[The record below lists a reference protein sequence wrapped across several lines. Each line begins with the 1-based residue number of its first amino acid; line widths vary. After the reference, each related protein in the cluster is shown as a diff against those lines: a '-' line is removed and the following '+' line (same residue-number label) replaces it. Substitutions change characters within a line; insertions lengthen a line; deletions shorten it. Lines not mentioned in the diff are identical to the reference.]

1 MGSNYKEI
9 AAENIKKYG
18 TDIDKYG
25 PVLLTGLYSDRTHFI
40 YEIIQNAEDAGARIG
55 KNVQITF
62 NLFKDRLEVSHNG
75 KLFDEAD
82 VRGICGLVEGT
93 KKDNLTQIGKFGIG
107 FKSVYAYTNSPKIY
121 SGDES
126 FCVKNYVLPETI
138 EKINISGN
146 ETIFIFP
153 FNHGEVHSEQAFE
166 EIANRLHN
174 IGTRTLLFLRY
185 IEEISWNIHKEEA
198 GIYVREVKTK
208 EDYREAYVLSKVGE
222 VEQNKKSEEWLVFE
236 RLFKLDIFGVDKLR
250 IEVAFKIGKDKNGKK
265 IIVEA
270 ENCKLSVFFPTII
283 PTYLKFLIQG
293 PYKTTANRESIPL
306 GDEKN
311 KLIIKETLELIS
323 ESISRIKSLGYL
335 DVNFLNILPIVDPK
349 SASLEG
355 EKIYAEVYEKVKS
368 KLLSDEELLPTNDG
382 RYTKA
387 SDALLARSKDLTRI
401 LNRKDIEFLF
411 SKKDWLSTEI
421 TYDRTKELRKYLL
434 SELGIN
440 EIEYKNFAENIST
453 EFLEKKS
460 DEWMIRFYCQLLSQ
474 DSLWCKSTWRHKEE
488 GILRKKPFIRLKDN
502 SHIAPYD
509 EFGNM
514 QVYLPTER
522 KSEYK
527 TIKNTFTKGEG
538 SLQFLKELGVKKP
551 DIFAEIKEF
560 VIPKYHGEKIISE
573 KNYFEDLE
581 KIITAFSKGS
591 DDDTRK
597 ELLNQLSKLKFIKA
611 VNPIS
616 KEEKL
621 LKPYEVY
628 LNSEKLRRYFDG
640 YKPAFFVSDKLYSR
654 YEEEIL
660 SQFLK
665 AVGVEDK
672 PRRLEVKKILSRE
685 EKIRFID
692 EHIDGSPVM
701 RDREISKVDYEYEG
715 LLNIMAYINK
725 DKSMLLW
732 RMLLRSIEEFNSWPR
747 NFFKGRYHYEYR
759 GKCFRS
765 FDAAFLKAL
774 RKNPWLFDKD
784 DKLKFTSEITFSE
797 LSDSYKKQSRNIE
810 ILKEE
815 LKFKPDLLDQLPEDL
830 KRKYEIIKDRPME
843 EIEKALKMLDEQ
855 KFADSGKKER
865 QWIPECEPEE
875 LMDTESEIVIPQL
888 HKLPNVVD
896 QGTRLEYFIISDKD
910 KPGKER
916 EKEENVPKVSPT
928 QKKEIGDWGEKY
940 VMVDLK
946 NQYKK
951 LGNIINTESGF
962 YLHYENNKI
971 EIYWLNIKSKI
982 GKGCD
987 FIIRE
992 NGVESKYIEVKTKL
1006 REEDELIEITGTQWE
1021 FARKLF
1027 DNNDGDKYW
1036 IYIVVNAGKKH
1047 DAKIKKLQNP
1057 VKKWRDGR
1065 LYAHPIYFKL

>member
-1 MGSNYKEI
+1 MGTNYKKI
-9 AAENIKKYG
+9 AVENIKKYG
-18 TDIDKYG
+18 TDIGKYG

-138 EKINISGN
+138 EKINISEN

-153 FNHGEVHSEQAFE
+153 FNHSEVHSEQAFE

-174 IGTRTLLFLRY
+174 IGTRTLLFLGY
-185 IEEISWNIHKEEA
+185 IEEISWNIHKEES
-198 GIYVREVKTK
+198 GIYVREVKKK
-208 EDYREAYVLSKVGE
+208 EDYKEAYVLSKVGE
-222 VEQNKKSEEWLVFE
+222 DEQNEKSEEWLVFE
-236 RLFKLDIFGVDKLR
+236 RFFKLDIFGVDKLR

-323 ESISRIKSLGYL
+323 ESISRIKRLGYL
-335 DVNFLNILPIVDPK
+335 DVNFLNILPIIDPI

-382 RYTKA
+382 RYTKV
-387 SDALLARSKDLTRI
+387 SDSLLAGSKDLTRI
-401 LNRKDIEFLF
+401 LNQKDIEFLF

-488 GILRKKPFIRLKDN
+488 GILRKKPIIRLKDN
-502 SHIAPYD
+502 SHIAPCD

-527 TIKNTFTKGEG
+527 TIKNSFTKGEG

-581 KIITAFSKGS
+581 KIITAFNKES
-591 DDDTRK
+591 DDNSRK
-597 ELLNQLSKLKFIKA
+597 ELLDQLSKLKFIKA
-611 VNPIS
+611 VNLVS

-621 LKPYEVY
+621 LKPSEIY
-628 LNSEKLRRYFDG
+628 LNSEELRRYFDG
-640 YKPAFFVSDKLYSR
+640 YKSAFFVSDKLYSR

-660 SQFLK
+660 TQFLK

-672 PRRLEVKKILSRE
+672 PRRLEVNKILSGE

-701 RDREISKVDYEYEG
+701 RNREISKADYEYEG
-715 LLNIMAYINK
+715 LLNILKYINK

-732 RMLLRSIEEFNSWPR
+732 SMLLRSIEELNSWSCD
-747 NFFKGRYHYEYR
+747 FFEGRYHWEYR
-759 GKCFRS
+759 GNCSRS
-765 FDAAFLKAL
+765 FDAAFLIIL
-774 RKNPWLFDKD
+774 RENPWLFDKD
-784 DKLKFTSEITFSE
+784 DKLKLSSEITFSE
-797 LSDSYKKQSRNIE
+797 LPDGYKKGSRNIE
-810 ILKEE
+810 ILKKE
-815 LKFKPDLLDQLPEDL
+815 LKFKPDSFDQLPEDV
-830 KRKYEIIKDRPME
+830 KRKYEIMKDRSIE
-843 EIEKALKMLDEQ
+843 EIEKAFKLLDDQ
-855 KFADSGKKER
+855 KFVDAGKKER

-875 LMDTESEIVIPQL
+875 LVDIESEIVTPQP
-888 HKLPNVVD
+888 HELPNVVG
-896 QGTRLEYFIISDKD
+896 QGTRLKGIIKSDKD
-910 KPGKER
+910 KSEEERER
-916 EKEENVPKVSPT
+916 EKNIPMVLPT
-928 QKKEIGDWGEKY
+928 QKKEIGNWGEKC
-940 VMVDLK
+940 VMLDLK

-951 LGNIINTESGF
+951 LGNIIETESGF
-962 YLHYENNKI
+962 YLNYENNKI
-971 EIYWLNIKSKI
+971 EVCWLNIKSEI

-987 FIIRE
+987 FVISK
-992 NGVESKYIEVKTKL
+992 NGIESEYVEVKTKL
-1006 REEDELIEITGTQWE
+1006 RDENELIEITGTQWE

-1036 IYIVVNAGKKH
+1036 IYIVVNAGKEH
-1047 DAKIKKLQNP
+1047 AKIKKLQNP
-1057 VKKWRDGR
+1057 IKKWKDGR
-1065 LYAHPIYFKL
+1065 LYAHPIHFKL

>member
-1 MGSNYKEI
+1 LGTNYKEI

-18 TDIDKYG
+18 TDIGKYG

-55 KNVQITF
+55 RNVQITF
-62 NLFKDRLEVSHNG
+62 NLFKDRLEARHNG

-93 KKDNLTQIGKFGIG
+93 KKDNLTLIGKFGIG

-138 EKINISGN
+138 EKINISEN

-153 FNHGEVHSEQAFE
+153 FNHSEVHSEQAFE
-166 EIANRLHN
+166 EIANRLRN
-174 IGTRTLLFLRY
+174 IGTRTLLFLKY
-185 IEEISWNIHKEEA
+185 IEEISWNIHKEES
-198 GIYVREVKTK
+198 GIYIREVKKK
-208 EDYREAYVLSKVGE
+208 EDYKKAYVLSKVGE
-222 VEQNKKSEEWLVFE
+222 DEQNKKSEEWIVFE
-236 RLFKLDIFGVDKLR
+236 RFFKLDIFGADNLR
-250 IEVAFKIGKDKNGKK
+250 IEIAFKIGKDKNGKK

-270 ENCKLSVFFPTII
+270 ENCKLAVFFPTEK

-306 GDEKN
+306 EDEQN
-311 KLIIKETLELIS
+311 KLIIKETLNLIS
-323 ESISRIKSLGYL
+323 ESISCIKRLGYL
-335 DVNFLNILPIVDPK
+335 DVNFLNILPIINPI

-355 EKIYAEVYEKVKS
+355 EQIYAEVYVKVKS

-382 RYTKA
+382 RYTRA
-387 SDALLARSKDLTRI
+387 SDALLAGSKDLTAI
-401 LNRKDIEFLF
+401 LNQKDIEFLF
-411 SKKDWLSTEI
+411 LKKNWLSTEI
-421 TYDRTKELRKYLL
+421 TNDRTKELRKYLL

-440 EIEYKNFAENIST
+440 EIEFKNFAENISS

-460 DEWMIRFYCQLLSQ
+460 DEWMIRFYCQLLGSQ
-474 DSLWCKSTWRHKEE
+474 NALWRERIWDRPE
-488 GILRKKPFIRLKDN
+488 GILRKKPIIRLKDN

-527 TIKNTFTKGEG
+527 TIKNIFTKDES

-573 KNYFEDLE
+573 KKYFEDLE
-581 KIITAFSKGS
+581 KMIAAFSNKS
-591 DDDTRK
+591 DDNTRK

-611 VNPIS
+611 VNLIS

-621 LKPYEVY
+621 LNPSEVY
-628 LNSEKLRRYFDG
+628 LNSEELRRYFDG

-660 SQFLK
+660 TQFLK
-665 AVGVEDK
+665 VVGVEDK
-672 PRRLEVKKILSRE
+672 PRRLEVKKILSGE

-701 RDREISKVDYEYEG
+701 RNREISKTDYEYEG
-715 LLNIMAYINK
+715 LLNILKYINK

-732 RMLLRSIEEFNSWPR
+732 RMLLRSIEEFSSWPR
-747 NFFKGRYHYEYR
+747 NIFKGRYHYEYR
-759 GKCFRS
+759 GKCSRS
-765 FDAAFLKAL
+765 VDAAFLIVL

-784 DKLKFTSEITFSE
+784 DKLKLTSEITFSE
-797 LSDSYKKQSRNIE
+797 LSDGYKKQSRNIE

-815 LKFKPDLLDQLPEDL
+815 LKFKPDSFDQLPEDV
-830 KRKYEIIKDRPME
+830 KRKCEITKDRSIE
-843 EIEKALKMLDEQ
+843 EIEKALKLLDEQ
-855 KFADSGKKER
+855 KFADVGTKER
-865 QWIPECEPEE
+865 KWAECEPEE
-875 LMDTESEIVIPQL
+875 LLGTESEIVTLQPY
-888 HKLPNVVD
+888 KLPNVVD
-896 QGTRLEYFIISDKD
+896 QGTRDFIMSYKD
-910 KPGKER
+910 KPEEEER
-916 EKEENVPKVSPT
+916 EKEENVPIVSPI
-928 QKKEIGDWGEKY
+928 QKKEIGDWGEKC
-940 VMVDLK
+940 VLVDLK

-951 LGNIINTESGF
+951 LGNIIDTEFGF
-962 YLHYENNKI
+962 YVSYENNKI
-971 EIYWLNIKSKI
+971 EVYWLNIKSEI

-987 FIIRE
+987 FVIRE
-992 NGVESKYIEVKTKL
+992 NGIESKYIEVKAKL

-1036 IYIVVNAGKKH
+1036 IYIVVNAGKEH
-1047 DAKIKKLQNP
+1047 AKIKKLQNP
-1057 VKKWRDGR
+1057 IKKWKDGR
-1065 LYAHPIYFKL
+1065 LYAHPIHFKL

>member
-1 MGSNYKEI
+1 MGTNYKEI
-9 AAENIKKYG
+9 ATENIKKYG
-18 TDIDKYG
+18 TDIGKYG

-62 NLFKDRLEVSHNG
+62 NLFKDRLEVRHNG

-126 FCVKNYVLPETI
+126 FCVKNYVLPEAI
-138 EKINISGN
+138 EKINISEN

-153 FNHGEVHSEQAFE
+153 FNHSEVHSEQAFE
-166 EIANRLHN
+166 EIANRLRN

-185 IEEISWNIHKEEA
+185 IEEISWNINKEES
-198 GIYVREVKTK
+198 GIYIREVKTK
-208 EDYREAYVLSKVGE
+208 VDHKETYILSRVGE
-222 VEQNKKSEEWLVFE
+222 DEHSEKREEWIVFE
-236 RLFKLDIFGVDKLR
+236 KLFKLDIFGVDKLR
-250 IEVAFKIGKDKNGKK
+250 IEVAFKIGKDKNDKK

-306 GDEKN
+306 GDEQN
-311 KLIIKETLELIS
+311 KSIIKETLELIS
-323 ESISRIKSLGYL
+323 ESISRIKRLGYL
-335 DVNFLNILPIVDPK
+335 DVNFLNILPIIDPR

-355 EKIYAEVYEKVKS
+355 ERIYAEVYEKVKS

-387 SDALLARSKDLTRI
+387 SDALLAGSKYLTGI
-401 LNRKDIEFLF
+401 LNQKDIEFLF
-411 SKKDWLSTEI
+411 SKKNWLSTEI

-440 EIEYKNFAENIST
+440 EIEFKNFAENISS

-474 DSLWCKSTWRHKEE
+474 DSLWCKSTWRHTEE
-488 GILRKKPFIRLKDN
+488 GILRKKPIIRLKDN

-509 EFGNM
+509 EFGNI

-527 TIKNTFTKGEG
+527 TIKNIFTKDEG

-573 KNYFEDLE
+573 INYFEDLE

-611 VNPIS
+611 VNLIS

-628 LNSEKLRRYFDG
+628 LNSEELRRYFDG

-654 YEEEIL
+654 YEEGIL
-660 SQFLK
+660 TQFLK

-672 PRRLEVKKILSRE
+672 PRRLEVKKILSGE
-685 EKIRFID
+685 EKKRFID
-692 EHIDGSPVM
+692 EHIDGSPIM
-701 RDREISKVDYEYEG
+701 RNREISKADYEYEG
-715 LLNIMAYINK
+715 LLNIMKYINK

-732 RMLLRSIEEFNSWPR
+732 RMLLRSIEELNSWS
-747 NFFKGRYHYEYR
+747 NDFFKGRYHWEYR
-759 GKCFRS
+759 GNCSRS
-765 FDAAFLKAL
+765 VDAAFLIFL
-774 RKNPWLFDKD
+774 RKNLWLFDKD
-784 DKLKFTSEITFSE
+784 DKLKHSSEITFSE
-797 LSDSYKKQSRNIE
+797 LSDGYEKQSRNIK
-810 ILKEE
+810 ILREE
-815 LKFKPDLLDQLPEDL
+815 LKFKPDSFDQLPEDV
-830 KRKYEIIKDRPME
+830 KRKCEITKDRSIE
-843 EIEKALKMLDEQ
+843 EIKKALKLLDEQ
-855 KFADSGKKER
+855 KIADVGKNER
-865 QWIPECEPEE
+865 QWIPEYESEE
-875 LMDTESEIVIPQL
+875 LVDTESEIVTPQPYE
-888 HKLPNVVD
+888 LPNVVD
-896 QGTRLEYFIISDKD
+896 QGPRLKGFIISDKD
-910 KPGKER
+910 RPEEER
-916 EKEENVPKVSPT
+916 EKEKNVPMISPI
-928 QKKEIGDWGEKY
+928 QKKEIGKWGEKC
-940 VMVDLK
+940 VMVYLK

-951 LGNIINTESGF
+951 LGNIIDTETGF
-962 YLHYENNKI
+962 YVSCENNKI
-971 EIYWLNIKSKI
+971 EIYWLNIKSEI

-987 FIIRE
+987 FVISK
-992 NGVESKYIEVKTKL
+992 NGIESNYIEVKTKL
-1006 REEDELIEITGTQWE
+1006 RDENELIEITGTQWE

-1036 IYIVVNAGKKH
+1036 IYIVVNAGKEYT
-1047 DAKIKKLQNP
+1047 KIKKLQNP
-1057 VKKWRDGR
+1057 IKKWKDGR
-1065 LYAHPIYFKL
+1065 LYAHPIHFKL

>member
-1 MGSNYKEI
+1 MGTNYKEI

-18 TDIDKYG
+18 TDIGKYG

-62 NLFKDRLEVSHNG
+62 NLFKDRLEIRHNG

-126 FCVKNYVLPETI
+126 FCVKNYVLPEAI
-138 EKINISGN
+138 EKINISEN

-153 FNHGEVHSEQAFE
+153 FNHSEVYPEQAFE
-166 EIANRLHN
+166 EIANRLRN

-185 IEEISWNIHKEEA
+185 IEEISWNINKEES
-198 GIYVREVKTK
+198 GIYIREVKTK
-208 EDYREAYVLSKVGE
+208 VDYKETYILSRVGE
-222 VEQNKKSEEWLVFE
+222 DEQNEKREEWVVFE
-236 RLFKLDIFGVDKLR
+236 KLFKLDIFDVNELR
-250 IEVAFKIGKDKNGKK
+250 IEVAFKIGKDKNGKE

-306 GDEKN
+306 GDEQN
-311 KLIIKETLELIS
+311 KSIIKETLELIS
-323 ESISRIKSLGYL
+323 ESISRIKRLGYL
-335 DVNFLNILPIVDPK
+335 DVNFLNILPIIDPR

-355 EKIYAEVYEKVKS
+355 EQIYAEVYEKVKL

-387 SDALLARSKDLTRI
+387 SDALLAGSKDLTRI
-401 LNRKDIEFLF
+401 LNQKDIEFLF

-440 EIEYKNFAENIST
+440 EIEFKNFAENISS
-453 EFLEKKS
+453 EFLKIKS

-474 DSLWCKSTWRHKEE
+474 DSLWNKSTWRHTEE
-488 GILRKKPFIRLKDN
+488 GILRKKPIIRLKDN

-509 EFGNM
+509 EFGNI

-527 TIKNTFTKGEG
+527 TIKNIFTKDEG

-611 VNPIS
+611 VNLIS

-628 LNSEKLRRYFDG
+628 LNSEELRRYFDG

-660 SQFLK
+660 TQFLK

-672 PRRLEVKKILSRE
+672 PRRLEVKKILSGE

-692 EHIDGSPVM
+692 EHIDSSPVM
-701 RDREISKVDYEYEG
+701 RDREISKADYEYEG
-715 LLNIMAYINK
+715 LLNIMKYINK

-759 GKCFRS
+759 GIS
-765 FDAAFLKAL
+765 ASPPFDAAFLIVL
-774 RKNPWLFDKD
+774 RKNPWLYDQG
-784 DKLKFTSEITFSE
+784 DKLKHPSEITFSE
-797 LSDSYKKQSRNIE
+797 LSDGYKKQSRNIE

-815 LKFKPDLLDQLPEDL
+815 LKFKPDLFDQLPEDF
-830 KRKYEIIKDRPME
+830 KKKYEIIKDRPME
-843 EIEKALKMLDEQ
+843 EIEKALKLLDE
-855 KFADSGKKER
+855 KKLAEIGKKER
-865 QWIPECEPEE
+865 KWKECEPEE
-875 LMDTESEIVIPQL
+875 LVDIESEIATLKPHELTNVI
-888 HKLPNVVD
+888 D
-896 QGTRLEYFIISDKD
+896 RGIRLENFIITGIGRPEEEK
-910 KPGKER
+910 K
-916 EKEENVPKVSPT
+916 KEENVPIVSPI
-928 QKKEIGDWGEKY
+928 QRKEIGDWGEKR
-940 VMVDLK
+940 VLLDLK
-946 NQYKK
+946 KDYKK
-951 LGNIINTESGF
+951 LGNIIDTEFGF
-962 YLHYENNKI
+962 YVSYGNNKI
-971 EIYWLNIKSKI
+971 EVYWLNINSQI
-982 GKGCD
+982 GIGCD
-987 FIIRE
+987 FIIKE
-992 NGVESKYIEVKTKL
+992 NGIESKYIEVKAKL
-1006 REEDELIEITGTQWE
+1006 SEEDELIEVTGTQWE

-1027 DNNDGDKYW
+1027 DINDGDKYW
-1036 IYIVVNAGKKH
+1036 IYIVVNAGK
-1047 DAKIKKLQNP
+1047 DYSKIKKLQNP
-1057 VKKWRDGR
+1057 IKKWKDGS
-1065 LYAHPIYFKL
+1065 LYAHPIHFKL